1 MSGSCKSFWSGQCL
15 ASNLAGKSKFKIIWS
30 NKDKVID
37 PKTTKQCPTGRVFQD
52 QVRLDRVG
60 YRKKTR

>member
-1 MSGSCKSFWSGQCL
+1 M